1 LTEALALVLQPD
13 GKLVA
18 AGSSDA
24 GGTGSDDFIL
34 ARYLPGGS
42 LDPTFG
48 VGGKV
53 TTDFGGR
60 DLAFTLVL
68 QPDGKLVAAGG
79 SPFRGF
85 SSFSLTR
92 YLPDG
97 SLDRTFGTEG
107 KVITEFG
114 GEEVSAIALVLQP
127 DGKLVA
133 AGQGAFAVTSFD
145 FILARYL
152 PDGSLDP
159 TFGVGGKVTTDF
171 GGTVADAEAL
181 ILQPD
186 GKLVAAGIEGSNVT
200 GTFDFALARYLPNG
214 SLDPTF
220 GVGGKVTT
228 DFGTGERAGALI
240 LQPDGK
246 LVAAGFSEFQAPNNT
261 RDFALARYESLLV
274 LEVAID
280 IKPDEFPNSINPRSR
295 EVIPVAILTTDT
307 FDATTVDPL
316 SITFG
321 PNGAIEAHGRGHI
334 EDVDGDGDDD
344 LVLHFRIQETGIQ
357 CGDTSASLTGTT
369 FSGFAIEGSDS
380 IQTVGCK

>member
-114 GEEVSAIALVLQP
+114 GEEVSAIALV
-127 DGKLVA
+127 
-133 AGQGAFAVTSFD
+133 
-145 FILARYL
+145 
-152 PDGSLDP
+152 
-159 TFGVGGKVTTDF
+159 
-171 GGTVADAEAL
+171 
-181 ILQPD
+181 LQPD